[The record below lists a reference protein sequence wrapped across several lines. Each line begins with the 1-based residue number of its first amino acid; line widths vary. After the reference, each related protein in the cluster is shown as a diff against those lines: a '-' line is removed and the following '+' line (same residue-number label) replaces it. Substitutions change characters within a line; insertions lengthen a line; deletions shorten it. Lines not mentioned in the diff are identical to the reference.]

1 MSSKAKKNLRERLNR
16 YRAKPHSAAY
26 HTCYKDAKDAG
37 IPLPSAHWQFPDP
50 VAADDGAAAAAAAAA
65 VVRPEGGGG
74 GGGVQP
80 ADPDAAR
87 VAAERERERIKKAKQ
102 RAKKKQKVAEENAG
116 SDRRAFQDVT
126 NAQKLQ
132 AYRDR
137 ARILRED
144 FAADPDRA
152 VRAVALLVKS
162 PDFSAATLEAAKKIK
177 PLPFELAENMR
188 VVLAHVGRGD
198 ENSAMKTVMCS
209 AVVKDGVNVA
219 AAARTFGLS
228 RERVAQ
234 SVGLRKEVMTGQPR
248 RIQSKQRRRRR
259 RDRFSE
265 ETREVVREWWHV
277 HTRPSTCTKDMRYPP
292 RTPVAERVRENMH
305 VLHFAD
311 VSDEKMFEKFT
322 KDGSLSDAQFTLD
335 DKNKSPAKRPC
346 LTVFLRLK
354 PWYVVPLNLKRRKT
368 CCCEIHTRMNYMMR
382 GACNFAREM
391 SHRHDGS
398 TSRGHFRRGA
408 SVGVAAATA
417 AAGGGSVTQDRAVV
431 LEHLRN
437 IAPLLECSSS
447 PTRFLNWKPATEAGE
462 VGPPRVLCQP
472 IKSTDGE
479 FEYAPLDCVR
489 GVCEKC
495 GDVVVRKILDSL
507 VALSEEGDFIHFT
520 DWQQTETQI
529 DKVGKSKT
537 KKEVGTTMLSLSPKD
552 FAIQLMDALFGERT
566 TDKAKLKKLA
576 EGIPLKEDAYWI
588 GPQCR
593 NLRSGFVWHAFE
605 ARILSH
611 MMVNDFKRFP
621 IGELRMGTDFAMN
634 FTVDNDDAP
643 QAEHWAPTQ
652 VTIYSVV
659 IYVHAKDSTP
669 EAPNIETIHYHVLS
683 DDMTHDAHAVRHF
696 HEAIFKDLAE
706 KGYTFTK
713 CAWWSDGAAEH
724 FKSTNALVDM
734 HQHAPFKTGGIPL
747 VRLFGCTSHMKGAW
761 DGANTYVKHSLRK
774 YLLTDEAKHEPGKG
788 IRTAEEACKWC
799 AENLSKV
806 VGKHSNKESRRSAT
820 KLNRREFLF
829 VGRKD
834 TKRDGTLAKLEWVTK
849 DRIQAL
855 HELRLVPG
863 TVDLKG
869 RDLACRC
876 PPCQG
881 TSPGECRYRA
891 WVDAPRHVSIQ
902 LKTNMTGEQLRERC
916 KCRTGREP
924 CLICAYVEDVS
935 RRLESGSE
943 PA

>member
-1 MSSKAKKNLRERLNR
+1 MRERGRRKVANW
-16 YRAKPHSAAY
+16 RAN
-26 HTCYKDAKDAG
+26 
-37 IPLPSAHWQFPDP
+37 
-50 VAADDGAAAAAAAAA
+50 
-65 VVRPEGGGG
+65 
-74 GGGVQP
+74 
-80 ADPDAAR
+80 
-87 VAAERERERIKKAKQ
+87 
-102 RAKKKQKVAEENAG
+102 KKQKVAEEKA
-116 SDRRAFQDVT
+116 RAEQRALQDVT
-126 NAQKLQ
+126 NTQNRQ

-137 ARILRED
+137 DTMLSAVPDTERKAR
-144 FAADPDRA
+144 AM
-152 VRAVALLVKS
+152 VLVFKS
-162 PDFSAATLEAAKKIK
+162 PDMRAATLEAAKAID
-177 PLPFELAENMR
+177 PVPFQVEENVR
-188 VVLAHVGRGD
+188 VAISHLGRGD
-198 ENSAMKTVMCS
+198 ANSAMKTVMCS
-209 AVVKDGVNVA
+209 AVVNEDVNKAATVRSLGVP
-219 AAARTFGLS
+219 RG
-228 RERVAQ
+228 RVKQ
-234 SVGLRKEVMTGQPR
+234 SIGLRNEVLTGQPR
-248 RIQSKQRRRRR
+248 RIQTKQRRRRR
-259 RDRFSE
+259 RDGFSQ
-265 ETREVVREWWHV
+265 ETCEVVREWWDA

-292 RTPVAERVRENMH
+292 RTPKAERDPENMH

-311 VSDEKMFEKFT
+311 VSDEKMFVKFT
-322 KDGSLSDAQFTLD
+322 QDRSLSDALFTRTD
-335 DKNKSPAKRPC
+335 RRMAKRPC
-346 LTVFLRLK
+346 LSVFLRLK

-368 CCCEIHTRMNYMMR
+368 CCCEKHTRMNYMMR

-408 SVGVAAATA
+408 SVGVTAATA
-417 AAGGGSVTQDRAVV
+417 AAGGGSVTQDRTAV
-431 LEHLRN
+431 LERLRN
-437 IAPLLECSSS
+437 IAPLLECSGS

-462 VGPPRVLCQP
+462 VERVLCQP

-489 GVCEKC
+489 GVCENC

-507 VALSEEGDFIHFT
+507 VALSNEDDLIHFSE
-520 DWQQTETQI
+520 WRQNNTEI
-529 DKVGKSKT
+529 VKVSGSK
-537 KKEVGTTMLSLSPKD
+537 KKKVVGTTMLSLSPKD
-552 FAIQLMDALFGERT
+552 FAIELMDALFGERT
-566 TDKAKLKKLA
+566 TDKAKLTKL
-576 EGIPLKEDAYWI
+576 EKGISLREDAYWI
-588 GPQCR
+588 GKECR
-593 NLRSGFVWHAFE
+593 DLRSGFVWHAFE

-611 MMVNDFKRFP
+611 MMFNDFKRFP
-621 IGELRMGTDFAMN
+621 VGELRMGTDFAMN

-643 QAEHWAPTQ
+643 QAEHWAPRQ

-683 DDMTHDAHAVRHF
+683 DDMTHDPHAVRHF
-696 HEAIFKDLAE
+696 HEAVFEDLAK
-706 KGYTFTK
+706 KGYKFTK

-774 YLLTDEAKHEPGKG
+774 YLLTDEAKYERGKG

-829 VGRKD
+829 VGQKD
-834 TKRDGTLAKLEWVTK
+834 IKRDGTLAKLEWVTK
-849 DRIQAL
+849 DRVQAL
-855 HELRLVPG
+855 HELRLEQG

-876 PPCQG
+876 PPCQE
-881 TSPGECRYRA
+881 TSRGECRYRA
-891 WVDAPRHVSIQ
+891 WVHAPRHISIQ
-902 LKTNMTGEQLRERC
+902 LKTKVTVGQVASLRAQC
-916 KCRTGREP
+916 KCRAGRDP
-924 CLICAYVEDVS
+924 CRICAYVEDV
-935 RRLESGSE
+935 RRILESGSE